1 MENKKNEKQQNI
13 NEGLFLNYLKLLS
26 QSIYEYS
33 NLHPWNSFPSIN
45 ELNDIEI
52 KNKMKKK
59 IEISLSILLKKTKE
73 KNHKELE
80 HLILFEQ
87 NVLKDNDALNKTTK
101 LSLLISSV
109 ITRTKIIK
117 VIDQKQ
123 KIEDLMVEYLQMIM
137 KNFHSA
143 YQNSIYGFYESIS
156 NNLCIINNSKFIFDY
171 EYAFLYDRDYF
182 DNELIPKIKEEIKK
196 LNIFFNDDIINDI
209 NFNDIDLNNFQQTK
223 LFSIILEQLKN
234 YKIEM
239 KNLNEE
245 ENENK
250 KKLIKS
256 LISNL
261 KKK

>member
-1 MENKKNEKQQNI
+1 MEKKNNEINQQNI
-13 NEGLFLNYLKLLS
+13 NEGLLLNYIKLLS
-26 QSIYEYS
+26 QSIFEYL
-33 NLHPWNSFPSIN
+33 NLHPWNSFPTIT
-45 ELNDIEI
+45 ELFDLEV

-59 IEISLSILLKKTKE
+59 IEISLSLLLKKAKE
-73 KNHKELE
+73 NKNKELE
-80 HLILFEQ
+80 HLILFEK
-87 NVLKDNDALNKTTK
+87 NVLNDQDCLNKTTK

-196 LNIFFNDDIINDI
+196 LNIFFNEDIINDI

-234 YKIEM
+234 YKIEK
-239 KNLNEE
+239 KNLNED

-256 LISNL
+256 LINNL
-261 KKK
+261 KK